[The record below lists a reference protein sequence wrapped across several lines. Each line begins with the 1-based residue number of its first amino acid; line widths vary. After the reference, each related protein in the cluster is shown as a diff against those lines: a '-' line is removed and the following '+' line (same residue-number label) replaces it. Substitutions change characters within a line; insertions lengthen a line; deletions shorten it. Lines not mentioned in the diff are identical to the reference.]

1 MSVAEISR
9 MIEEKA
15 AERTRCARK
24 VWGAPPH
31 IAVAV
36 ERRIAEVNLEIRAL
50 QVLLYHETQSQL
62 SHPSP
67 S

>member
-1 MSVAEISR
+1 MSVTEISKR
-9 MIEEKA
+9 IEEKA
-15 AERTRCARK
+15 AERTRCARR

-31 IAVAV
+31 IAVV
-36 ERRIAEVNLEIRAL
+36 IEPRLAEVNLEIRAL
-50 QVLLYHETQSQL
+50 QMELYEASQGQL